1 MRRYTYQDD
10 GYSKA
15 RIITIIVI
23 IWLFI
28 FVADAFSGN
37 QNQVGVL
44 VEYTILV
51 LLVYLGL
58 KWLLKVIE
66 RKRVSQLFQSL
77 TNLGLEDYIENFINR
92 FSFEGKNINGWE
104 FRNRKIDWN
113 RINDL
118 ERYLI
123 EKGVHLKTKKRDRDI
138 FLILRSYIQ
147 QKEERLTRESI
158 RTEPQKYALLSG
170 SDFEKLLYRLYDAMG
185 YKVEPIGQSGDQGG
199 DLIANKN
206 GERILIQAKCYR
218 DWSVGNDA
226 VQQVVGAMRYYNCNK
241 TMVITTSTIFTP
253 EAYALARANNTEL
266 ISKNRLSEL
275 LMEFLHENWG

>member
-1 MRRYTYQDD
+1 MRRHTYQDD

-15 RIITIIVI
+15 RIIAIIVI
-23 IWLFI
+23 VWLFI
-28 FVADAFSGN
+28 FVADALSGN
-37 QNQVGVL
+37 QNQTGVL

-51 LLVYLGL
+51 LLIYLGL
-58 KWLLKVIE
+58 KWLLKILE

-118 ERYLI
+118 ERYLV
-123 EKGVHLKTKKRDRDI
+123 EKGVRLKTKKRDRDV

-147 QKEERLTRESI
+147 QKEESLTRESI

-170 SDFEKLLYRLYDAMG
+170 SDFERLLYRLYEAMG
-185 YKVEPIGQSGDQGG
+185 YKVEPVGQSGDQGG

-241 TMVITTSTIFTP
+241 TIVITTSTVFTS

-275 LMEFLHENWG
+275 LMKFLHENWG

>member
-1 MRRYTYQDD
+1 
-10 GYSKA
+10 
-15 RIITIIVI
+15 
-23 IWLFI
+23 LFI